1 MTDTTA
7 NDPYGAMGRT
17 LPLLD
22 LMHRLLLPRITR
34 DMGLLMGSGGVKR
47 VLDVACGT
55 GYMVCSLHR
64 KGIGVVGVDLS
75 PGMLSFAAQKT
86 GACGFVRAN
95 GTKLPFEKGS
105 FDGAIIS
112 LALHEMFPVTRE
124 SVWMEM
130 RRVVRPGGLLFV
142 LDFAKLP
149 GRRNLYSKAVA
160 RFILSVEK
168 STLKFDPDHWHNSM
182 DFQQRDGLT
191 GWLGQVGDEVVETR
205 TYLGGN
211 LILAIVVRSHDG
223 LQ

>member
-1 MTDTTA
+1 
-7 NDPYGAMGRT
+7 MGRT

-22 LMHRLLLPRITR
+22 LMHRILLPGITR
-34 DMGLLMGSGGVKR
+34 DMEDLMGPGGVNR

-64 KGIGVVGVDLS
+64 KGIEVIGVDLS

-86 GACGFVRAN
+86 GACGFVRGN
-95 GTKLPFEKGS
+95 GTNLPFEKGS
-105 FDGAIIS
+105 FDGVIIS
-112 LALHEMFPVTRE
+112 LALHEMFQVTRE

-149 GRRNLYSKAVA
+149 GRPNLYSKTVA
-160 RFILSVEK
+160 RIILSVEK
-168 STLKFDPDHWHNSM
+168 STLKFDPDHWYNSV

-191 GWLGQVGDEVVETR
+191 GWLGQMGDEVVETR

-211 LILAIVVRSHDG
+211 LVMAVVVRSYEG